1 LRFSEPTN
9 ETRAENARHFMPC
22 KEEEEEDEVSKS
34 TFGGTPKYD

>member
-9 ETRAENARHFMPC
+9 ETRAENAWHFMPC
-22 KEEEEEDEVSKS
+22 KEEEEDEVSKS